1 MAKTPDVSLDPGS
14 SIAAVAA
21 VPATSTA
28 RFVEVHG
35 EREGRARAQ
44 AHARWQAARR
54 REETLHAQV
63 LRTAFPGRGHHQG
76 RPVLA
81 IRPATFTDEA
91 LLDQLEQRL
100 ADLADE
106 LLAASDR
113 QADGFIAVVVDMD
126 GYAFTPMH
134 FRVALRCVGTM
145 RDQYPERM
153 GSCAVLNSGLVWGFV
168 WACVRPL
175 LPERSARKVEVV
187 EDDPGG
193 HYYGRLLYRGAFS
206 RSTSAAT

>member
-1 MAKTPDVSLDPGS
+1 MAERPDVGPGG
-14 SIAAVAA
+14 VPG
-21 VPATSTA
+21 VPATSVD

-44 AHARWQAARR
+44 AHARWQAGRR
-54 REETLHAQV
+54 REGTLHEQV
-63 LRTAFPGRGHHQG
+63 LRTVFPGRGHHQG

-81 IRPATFTDEA
+81 IRPATFADEA

-100 ADLADE
+100 ADLSDE
-106 LLAASDR
+106 LLAVSDR

-134 FRVALRCVGTM
+134 LRVALRCVGTM

-153 GSCAVLNSGLVWGFV
+153 GSCAVLNSGLVWALV

-187 EDDPGG
+187 AEDPGG
-193 HYYGRLLYRGAFS
+193 HYGRLLYRP
-206 RSTSAAT
+206 SAAAAAEALSGGGSAV